1 MPNGIT
7 FENLS
12 ADQIANIKTV
22 IAVGKEM
29 GISPYGH
36 VVAIATIFQESGAK
50 NINYGDRDSLGLF
63 QQRASWGSAQE
74 RTTPAIS
81 ARKFYA
87 ALKQVKGWENMPVT
101 VAAQKVQRS
110 AYPLAYAKWEQ
121 LARQCVTSFSPG
133 AVISGPMGTVSQ
145 DGATAAATG
154 GIADPLGGITQAI
167 SFVANNLVKV
177 IIGIALVALAL
188 FRITNADQIVITA
201 AKAYAT
207 KGASLIK

>member
-1 MPNGIT
+1 MPNGVT

-74 RTTPAIS
+74 RTTPAVS

-87 ALKQVKGWENMPVT
+87 ALKGVKGWESMPVT

-110 AYPLAYAKWEQ
+110 AFPMAYAKWEQ

-133 AVISGPMGTVSQ
+133 AVISGPVGDAIPQ
-145 DGATAAATG
+145 DGATPGVAT
-154 GIADPLGGITQAI
+154 DPLGGITQAI
-167 SFVANNLVKV
+167 GFVANNLVKV
-177 IIGIALVALAL
+177 IIGIALITLAL

-207 KGASLIK
+207 KGVSLIK

>member
-1 MPNGIT
+1 MPSGIT
-7 FENLS
+7 FEKLS

-110 AYPLAYAKWEQ
+110 AFPMAYAKWEQ

-133 AVISGPMGTVSQ
+133 AVISGPMGTVSE
-145 DGATAAATG
+145 DGATGTF
-154 GIADPLGGITQAI
+154 ADPLGGITQAI
-167 SFVANNLVKV
+167 GFVANNLVKV
-177 IIGIALVALAL
+177 IIGIALIALAL

-207 KGASLIK
+207 KGASLLK